1 MNIVTTLSETVVPSV
16 RPRAAGTV
24 NDAFSFWK
32 LPEDWRAELGPNT
45 VESSRIITEWY
56 LLERYRTS
64 EIEHAR
70 LRISL
75 YYAIKDFI
83 PVSARHLIRSLLFRM
98 RSHPGFPKW
107 PYEDALIVFQR
118 DWVLRALEIVGA
130 PQAWHIGFWPDNHS
144 CCIVLTHDVESSA
157 GFDRM
162 EAMAELEERMGFR
175 SAWNLPLDQYPID
188 WKRVEQLRAR
198 GFEFGAHGLRH
209 DGMLFRSHQNFLTLA
224 PRVESL
230 AREHG
235 LRGFRSPS
243 TLRNARWLSQ
253 MDFDFD
259 SSFADTDPFEPQPG
273 GSCSIFPYFIG
284 DLVELP
290 YTMAQ
295 DHTLINL
302 LRRDPLPIWI
312 EKFNWLAQ
320 RGGMILTL
328 THPDYLG
335 KGGGLRA
342 YTELLKRFADLQSAW
357 RALPSEVSSW
367 WRRRAVMH
375 LRLRAGYPEIAGPQT
390 HGAVAR
396 RICAETLPDGDDRGT
411 CSDYRIHNLRP

>member
-1 MNIVTTLSETVVPSV
+1 MIS
-16 RPRAAGTV
+16 
-24 NDAFSFWK
+24 
-32 LPEDWRAELGPNT
+32 
-45 VESSRIITEWY
+45 EWY
-56 LLERYRTS
+56 LLERYGTS
-64 EIEHAR
+64 ENEDAR
-70 LRISL
+70 LSMSL

-83 PVSARHLIRSLLFRM
+83 PVGARHLARSLLFRL
-98 RSHPGFPKW
+98 RRQPGFPKW
-107 PYEDALIVFQR
+107 PCEDALIVFQR
-118 DWVLRALEIVGA
+118 DWVARALEIVGA
-130 PQAWHIGFWPDNHS
+130 REAWHVGFWPENHT
-144 CCIVLTHDVESSA
+144 CCVVLTHDVESPA

-162 EAMAELEERMGFR
+162 AAIAELEERLGFR

-188 WKRVEQLRAR
+188 WKRVEPLRAR

-209 DGMLFRSHQNFLTLA
+209 DGMLFRSHQHFLALA

-284 DLVELP
+284 DMVELP
-290 YTMAQ
+290 YTLAQ

-312 EKFNWLAQ
+312 EKSNWLAQ

-342 YTELLKRFADLQSAW
+342 YTELLKRLADLPSAW

-367 WRRRAVMH
+367 CRRRAAMH
-375 LRLRAGYPEIAGPQT
+375 LQLRAGRPEIAGPQT

-396 RICAETLPDGDDRGT
+396 RLCTETLTGGR
-411 CSDYRIHNLRP
+411 